1 MLKPNKLANNNFLSS
16 LDLSTDEVLH
26 ILDLANNFKNKK
38 LNIDLGNKVL
48 GLIFDKSSTR
58 TRVSFQVA
66 MTRLGG
72 TTIDLNPTTS
82 QIGRGEPIKDTA
94 RVLSRYCD
102 VIAIRTFDHSDLEE
116 YAKWSTK
123 PVINALTDLEHPCQA
138 LADFMTIKEEFLDFK
153 DVVLTFIGD
162 GNNVANSLIL
172 CGALLGVEVR
182 IACPKGYEPNSLLI
196 DKAYEIYKNKNLL
209 KITNDPNT
217 AVLGANV
224 LYTDVWSSMGEE
236 NQKEEKDKYLPSFFI
251 SQILDVVTLEKL
263 KFSKADIAKTK
274 LLRKWHL
281 FLKNKNIA
289 QLDEFDRFKL
299 HQELEMFLPSFIFY
313 LPQNSQLDWLHKWRD
328 NDDKLFHPSNL
339 VNGDL
344 IKKNLEIKDGPIL
357 GELLQYLSQELAYKR
372 LNNFDEAIY
381 KAKQWIEQNAPKCD

>member
-1 MLKPNKLANNNFLSS
+1 MLKPNMLANNNFLSS
-16 LDLSTDEVLH
+16 LDISSDEFLH
-26 ILDLANNFKNKK
+26 ILDLAKNFKNKK
-38 LNIDLGNKVL
+38 TNINLNNKVL

-66 MTRLGG
+66 MSRLGG

-138 LADFMTIKEEFLDFK
+138 LADFLTIHEEFLDFN

-172 CGALLGVEVR
+172 CGALLGLEVR
-182 IACPKGYEPNSLLI
+182 IACPKGCEPNSLVI
-196 DKAYEIYKNKNLL
+196 KKAYEIYKNKDLL

-217 AVLGANV
+217 AVLGANI
-224 LYTDVWSSMGEE
+224 LYTDV
-236 NQKEEKDKYLPSFFI
+236 
-251 SQILDVVTLEKL
+251 
-263 KFSKADIAKTK
+263 
-274 LLRKWHL
+274 
-281 FLKNKNIA
+281 
-289 QLDEFDRFKL
+289 
-299 HQELEMFLPSFIFY
+299 
-313 LPQNSQLDWLHKWRD
+313 
-328 NDDKLFHPSNL
+328 
-339 VNGDL
+339 
-344 IKKNLEIKDGPIL
+344 
-357 GELLQYLSQELAYKR
+357 
-372 LNNFDEAIY
+372 
-381 KAKQWIEQNAPKCD
+381 